1 MQNNNVIVRDIL
13 KKFKFYEEALD
24 TGKIISVKDGVARVN
39 GLFGVLSGE
48 MVQFGSPKAPV
59 GIVLKGN
66 LVDNVT
72 NKVIEPKHYL
82 ESLSYY
88 ERLKTGLVSR
98 KIEIMFAAIAALSLG
113 CLYLVDTVEPT
124 VSPNITVVE
133 EAREMGGM
141 RELDESGESP

>member
-48 MVQFGSPKAPV
+48 MVQLGISKLVGQKPYIEQVKAV
-59 GIVLKGN
+59 
-66 LVDNVT
+66 
-72 NKVIEPKHYL
+72 
-82 ESLSYY
+82 
-88 ERLKTGLVSR
+88 LVSR
-98 KIEIMFAAIAALSLG
+98 KIEIMFAAIAALILG

-124 VSPNITVVE
+124 VSPNITVVA

-141 RELDESGESP
+141 HELDESGESP